1 MEQMAP
7 DAKKK
12 TKSTMMKTT
21 PIRLVLFLTVAF
33 VGFALLQNVFARQG
47 HMDNALD
54 LLRRARSELNEAS
67 RNKGGHRTEA
77 VRLIDQAIEQ
87 VKEGIAVG
95 EEH

>member
-1 MEQMAP
+1 MNLVEQMAP

-21 PIRLVLFLTVAF
+21 PLRLVLLLTVAF
-33 VGFALLQNVFARQG
+33 VLLQNVFARQG

>member
-1 MEQMAP
+1 
-7 DAKKK
+7 
-12 TKSTMMKTT
+12 MKTI
-21 PIRLVLFLTVAF
+21 PLRLILFLTVAF
-33 VGFALLQNVFARQG
+33 VGFVFVQIAFARQG

-54 LLRRARSELNEAS
+54 LLRRARYELNEAS

-95 EEH
+95 EEHGAGP